1 MAKRISLDNGITY
14 MTAAEAVKY
23 INKTPRRKVNE
34 TQQEKQRMLWWSK
47 IISSMDEDLYHEVD
61 EDVSP
66 CTGEEFL
73 AEYLDRAP
81 HDLVIG

>member
-1 MAKRISLDNGITY
+1 MEKRISLNHGITY

-23 INKTPRRKVNE
+23 INKTPRGRVNE

-61 EDVSP
+61 EDMSP

-73 AEYLDRAP
+73 AEYLRRAP